1 MLRSV
6 LAPYSITQISFSSP
20 SEALSPSAG
29 SQTTFFRTCTPNSR
43 QLAAA
48 AQLVQ
53 QFGWKEL
60 ALISSTHCNSGAE
73 ILSSQAGVYG
83 YTVRGAVDDVKVSS
97 VAERGFVQEKLKQL
111 IDTSF
116 TTVFILILSNDETW
130 LLSLH
135 KDRK

>member
-1 MLRSV
+1 M
-6 LAPYSITQISFSSP
+6 
-20 SEALSPSAG
+20 
-29 SQTTFFRTCTPNSR
+29 
-43 QLAAA
+43 
-48 AQLVQ
+48 
-53 QFGWKEL
+53 
-60 ALISSTHCNSGAE
+60 
-73 ILSSQAGVYG
+73 
-83 YTVRGAVDDVKVSS
+83 RGAVDDVKVSS